1 MPGTPNRQA
10 EKTTAMRM
18 RWEERAHEPPP
29 STGPGTMLGAVAIA
43 TTTLLACVAPPS
55 PRILP
60 ASGIEG
66 QARVSMTARRRPGDG
81 PFRDVYF
88 VLDPESNA
96 ARTAEKWR
104 ASRPAD
110 AAAIDKIAGQPAAA
124 WIGNWSNPVELEVDR
139 LVSLKTRAGGLPMM
153 IIYNLPFRDC
163 GQYSAGGAGSA
174 DGYRAWIRHVAA
186 GIDDR
191 RALVI
196 LEPDGLPMLT
206 KCLSP
211 EKQQE
216 RIALVRFALE
226 TLMALP
232 GVALYIDS
240 GHSKWQPVSEM
251 AARLKAAGIDRADG
265 FSLNVS
271 NYQAVETELAY
282 GRALSAAL
290 GGKHF
295 VIDTSRD
302 GNGPPVGV
310 SPDDERAWCNPPGRA
325 LGPPPST
332 QTGEPL
338 CDAFLWFKPPGESDG
353 RCNGGP
359 AAGMWWP
366 ERALELA
373 RNARW

>member
-1 MPGTPNRQA
+1 MKDARLSGWRKCRSGKRLA
-10 EKTTAMRM
+10 GLA
-18 RWEERAHEPPP
+18 
-29 STGPGTMLGAVAIA
+29 SL
-43 TTTLLACVAPPS
+43 LLACVAPPS

-60 ASGIEG
+60 ASGVEG
-66 QARVSMTARRRPGDG
+66 QARVSMTARRKPGES
-81 PFRDVYF
+81 PFHDAYF

-96 ARTAEKWR
+96 ARTAERWR

-139 LVSLKTRAGGLPMM
+139 LVSVKTRAGGLPIM

-191 RALVI
+191 RAIVI
-196 LEPDGLPMLT
+196 LEPDGLPMLA

-211 EKQQE
+211 QKQQE
-216 RIALVRFALE
+216 RIALVRFAVE

-232 GVALYIDS
+232 AVAVYLDS
-240 GHSKWQPVSEM
+240 GHSRWMPAAEM
-251 AARLKAAGIDRADG
+251 ATRLRAAGIDRADG

-271 NYQAVETELAY
+271 NYQATDTELAY
-282 GRALSAAL
+282 GRALSALL

-295 VIDTSRD
+295 VIDTSRN
-302 GNGPPVGV
+302 GNGPPEGF
-310 SPDDERAWCNPPGRA
+310 SPDDERAWCNPAGRA
-325 LGPPPST
+325 LGVAPTSR
-332 QTGEPL
+332 TGEPL
-338 CDAFLWFKPPGESDG
+338 CDAFLWLKPPGESDG

-366 ERALELA
+366 ERALEMA